1 MAGGDARLTHGLIR
15 IDGSSLTLEEFVA
28 VSLGFAPV
36 ALDDDARRKVL
47 ESRRRV
53 ESVVESGQV
62 SYGITTGF
70 GKFSDI
76 VISAGD
82 VEALQQNLISS
93 HAAGTGSPFAE
104 AEVRGMMLLRANALA
119 KGYSG
124 VRAEVIDTLLDMLNK
139 RVCPVI
145 PEKGSLGASG
155 DLAPLAHMVLVMLG
169 RGQATYRGSVLS
181 GDRALKE
188 SGIDPLVLQAK
199 EGLSLINGTQA
210 MTSVGALALW
220 QARNISQTADVA
232 AALSFEG
239 LRGVAAAFDEGALGA
254 RPHPGAVVTGAHLR
268 ELLSGSS
275 LVTAPGEL
283 RVQDA
288 YSMRCVPQVHGAL
301 KMAIEH
307 VSSVLDIEM
316 NSATDNPLVI
326 PCDGRW
332 KIVSCGNFHGQPV
345 SQAMDYLGISVTGAM
360 GMAERR
366 INRLLDPASSGL
378 PAFLTSRG
386 GLCSGF
392 MILHYTAAALLSE
405 CKILASPA
413 CVDSI
418 PVSAGQEDH
427 VSMGTIAARKAR
439 DIVQNASRIVAIEL
453 MCAAQALDFLG
464 TSRLSPRGRI
474 AYEALRSRS
483 PALVEDRV
491 LSGEIDQVAA
501 LVSGGD
507 FVNLAK

>member
-1 MAGGDARLTHGLIR
+1 MMNGPVG
-15 IDGSSLTLEEFVA
+15 IDGSSLTLEQFVSVA
-28 VSLGFAPV
+28 LGFEPV
-36 ALDDDARRKVL
+36 VLDDGAMQKVL
-47 ESRRRV
+47 ESRRHV
-53 ESVVESGQV
+53 DNVVAAGQV

-70 GKFSDI
+70 GKFADI

-82 VEALQQNLISS
+82 VASLQENLILS
-93 HAAGTGSPFAE
+93 HAAGTGAPFCEAE
-104 AEVRGMMLLRANALA
+104 ARGMMLLRANALA

-145 PEKGSLGASG
+145 TEKGSLGASG

-169 RGQATYRGSVLS
+169 RGQATYRGRVLS
-181 GDRALKE
+181 GDKALKE
-188 SGIDPLVLQAK
+188 SGIRPLVLQAK
-199 EGLSLINGTQA
+199 EGLALINGTQA

-220 QARNISQTADVA
+220 RARNLSDTADIA
-232 AALSFEG
+232 AALTFEG
-239 LRGVAAAFDEGALGA
+239 LRGIAAAFDAGALEA
-254 RPHPGAVVTGAHLR
+254 RPHAGALATGARLR
-268 ELLSGSS
+268 DLLSGSS

-288 YSMRCVPQVHGAL
+288 YSLRCVPQVHGAL

-307 VSSVLDIEM
+307 VAGVLRVEM
-316 NSATDNPLVI
+316 NSATDNPLVV
-326 PCDGRW
+326 PDDCGGRV
-332 KIVSCGNFHGQPV
+332 VSCGNFHGQPV
-345 SQAMDYLGISVTGAM
+345 SQAMDYLGLSVCGAM

-366 INRLLDPASSGL
+366 IARLLDPTFSGL
-378 PAFLTSRG
+378 PAFLTARG
-386 GLCSGF
+386 GLNSGF

-405 CKILASPA
+405 SKILASPA

-439 DIVQNASRIVAIEL
+439 DIVQNACKIEAIEL
-453 MCAAQALDFLG
+453 MCAAQAAEFLG
-464 TSRLSPRGRI
+464 PDRLSPHGRR
-474 AYEALRSRS
+474 AYGLLREHS
-483 PALVEDRV
+483 PALAGDRV
-491 LSGEIDQVAA
+491 LSGEIDEIAA

-507 FVNLAK
+507 FKE